1 MKSLLMENR
10 VALITGAG
18 SGMGRASAIKL
29 ASEGA
34 TVVVADYNID
44 GAQETAELIKKEGVG
59 GAEAYQIDV
68 TDVSKI
74 REMFDHVGSQYGKL
88 NVLFNHVGSPGPS
101 GIGISEDEYDR
112 TMDVNSKSAF
122 FCTTYGEPLLR
133 KAPGQASVIFTASV
147 SGIIGSLFAPLY
159 SMAKGGIVGFTRALA
174 LSLAPG
180 IRVNVI
186 CPGAVETPML
196 DGFFGRNPGDDP
208 VANVK
213 AFVES
218 GVPLKR
224 ICTPEEIADSVL
236 FLASDMSSF
245 ITGVVLPIDGGYTAR

>member
-122 FCTTYGEPLLR
+122 FCTTYG
-133 KAPGQASVIFTASV
+133 
-147 SGIIGSLFAPLY
+147 SLFAPLY